1 MSNCVCFVLSVQALE
16 ANESAMGKQLGEFH
30 TNQGAAIKMLQVW
43 ILRSAGR
50 MSAGRM
56 YEFANVVSYGVSS
69 VHCSRTKKC

>member
-1 MSNCVCFVLSVQALE
+1 MSNCVCFVLSAQALE
-16 ANESAMGKQLGEFH
+16 ANESAMGKQLDEFH

-43 ILRSAGR
+43 ILR
-50 MSAGRM
+50 SAGRM